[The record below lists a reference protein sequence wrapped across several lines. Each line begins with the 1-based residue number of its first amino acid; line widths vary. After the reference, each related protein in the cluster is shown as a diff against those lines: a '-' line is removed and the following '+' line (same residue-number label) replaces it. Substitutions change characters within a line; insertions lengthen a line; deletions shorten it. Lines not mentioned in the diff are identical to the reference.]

1 MKKVII
7 ISPIFDSL
15 INFRGDLIQEIKNKN
30 YEIVT
35 ISPEPSKQYLETFKD
50 NKITN
55 IPLNF
60 ERNKVNPF
68 HDLYMF
74 LRLIQIFLTQSP
86 DIVLSYGI
94 KPVIWGGLA
103 AKFFRTNFY
112 ALVTG
117 VGYAFQGDSFKR
129 KLLTKFVEILYK
141 FALKG
146 ARRVIFHNSENRN
159 LFVEKGIISES
170 RTSVV
175 NGSGV
180 NIDKFN
186 FERAIEKKNIK
197 FLCISRLLGEKGL
210 REYAKAAKIVKSKYP
225 EVTFNLLGP
234 EDTSP
239 DGIPLEE
246 VKSWSDYLDYKGST
260 IDVRSY
266 IKNTSVYILPSYHE
280 GIPRS
285 TLEAMAMGRP
295 ILTTDAVGCKDTV
308 ENNLNGFKVPVGS
321 VEKLV
326 EKIIWFIENPES
338 ITKMG
343 IFSRKI
349 VEQRFDVRK
358 VNIEM
363 LNILGIKQLETFLP
377 LKKIII
383 ITSVPISF
391 ATLIKGQARYLKKF
405 YDIKLVS
412 SYSNLNNQISDFE
425 GVEFKSIDMTRKI
438 TPIQDLKALYKL
450 YKYISYERPNIVYTF
465 TPKAGLLGMVASFL
479 SRIPVRVHNI
489 VGLPL
494 MEYSGFKLILLKYI
508 EKLTYFFS
516 TKIFCN
522 SYGLKKYVNENLT
535 KMPITVVG
543 EGSIN
548 GVDTDYFKNNFND
561 QEKLKTRLKYN
572 ISKND
577 FVITFLGRIVRD
589 KGINELINSFVILL
603 KKYPNLKL
611 LLVGDY
617 DDNLNR
623 IDDNTRE
630 IINNLDSIISVGFKN
645 DIREFLSIT
654 DLFVLPSYREGLPN
668 SLIEAGSF
676 GIPLLATNING
687 CNEIIE
693 NNETGLL
700 IKMKD
705 INSLKDGIEKFII
718 DEKFYL
724 NIKKNIRNSIIKKY
738 NQIDFWKNLNNEF
751 KKII

>member
-15 INFRGDLIQEIKNKN
+15 INFRGDLINEIKKKD
-30 YEIVT
+30 YEVVT
-35 ISPEPSKQYLETFKD
+35 VSPAPSKQYQKTFKD
-50 NKITN
+50 KKIKN
-55 IPLNF
+55 IPVNF
-60 ERNKVNPF
+60 ERNTINPF

-74 LRLIQIFLTQSP
+74 LKLIQIFWSQSP

-103 AKFFRTNFY
+103 AKFFKTNFY

-117 VGYAFQGDSFKR
+117 VGYAFQGNSFKR
-129 KLLTKFVEILYK
+129 KLLTKLVAILYK
-141 FALKG
+141 FSLSDAKK
-146 ARRVIFHNSENRN
+146 VIFHNQENRE
-159 LFVEKGIISES
+159 LFVKKKIIYEHK
-170 RTSVV
+170 TSVV

-180 NIDKFN
+180 DINKFK
-186 FERAIEKKNIK
+186 FEPTTIEKMS

-210 REYAKAAKIVKSKYP
+210 REYAAAAKIVKRKFP
-225 EVTFNLLGP
+225 KVVFNLVGP

-239 DGIPLEE
+239 DGISLKE
-246 VKSWSDYLDYKGST
+246 VISWADYIDYKGET
-260 IDVRSY
+260 LDVSAY
-266 IKNTSVYILPSYHE
+266 IKNTSVYVLPSYHE

-285 TLEAMAMGRP
+285 TLEAMSIGRP
-295 ILTTDAVGCKDTV
+295 ILTTNAVGCKNTV
-308 ENNLNGFKVPVGS
+308 DDNINGFKVPVGS

-326 EKIIWFIENPES
+326 KKMIWFIENPEALK
-338 ITKMG
+338 KMG
-343 IFSRKI
+343 IASRNI
-349 VEQRFDVRK
+349 VEERYDVRK

-363 LNILGIKQLETFLP
+363 LNIIGLRVEESIKK

-391 ATLIKGQARYLKKF
+391 ATLIKGQAKYLSKF
-405 YDIKLVS
+405 YEVKLVS
-412 SYSNLNNQISDFE
+412 SHSHLNKQIADFE
-425 GVEFKSIDMTRKI
+425 GVEFKSINMTRKI
-438 TPIQDLKALYKL
+438 TPIQDLKAIFKL
-450 YKYISYERPNIVYTF
+450 YKYISNERPDIVYTF
-465 TPKAGLLGMVASFL
+465 TPKAGLLGMLASFL

-489 VGLPL
+489 VGMPL
-494 MEYSGFKLILLKYI
+494 MEYTGLKLILLKFI
-508 EKLTYFFS
+508 ERLTYYFS

-522 SYGLKKYVNENLT
+522 SFGLKKYVNDNLT
-535 KMPITVVG
+535 SSPITVVG

-548 GVDTDYFKNNFND
+548 GVDTEFFKNEFSSD
-561 QEKLKTRLKYN
+561 QRLSIRSNYN
-572 ISKND
+572 ISRND
-577 FVITFLGRIVRD
+577 FVVTFLGRIVRD
-589 KGINELINSFVILL
+589 KGINELVDSFVILL

-617 DDNLNR
+617 DDNLNK
-623 IDDNTRE
+623 IDDKTKSL
-630 IINNLDSIISVGFKN
+630 INNLDSIINMGFKN

-687 CNEIIE
+687 CNEIID

-700 IKMKD
+700 INMKD
-705 INSLKDGIEKFII
+705 VNSLAEGIEKYIT

-724 NIKKNIRNSIIKKY
+724 NIKKNIRDRIIKKY
-738 NQIDFWKNLNNEF
+738 NQKFFWNNLNNELN
-751 KKII
+751 KII

>member
-1 MKKVII
+1 MKKIII

-15 INFRGDLIQEIKNKN
+15 INFRGDLIQEIKNRN
-30 YEIVT
+30 YEVITV
-35 ISPEPSKQYLETFKD
+35 SPAPSKQYLETFKD
-50 NKITN
+50 KKIIN

-68 HDLYMF
+68 HDIYMF
-74 LRLIQIFLTQSP
+74 LKLIQIFWTQSP

-129 KLLTKFVEILYK
+129 KLLTKLVEILYK
-141 FALKG
+141 FGLKG
-146 ARRVIFHNSENRN
+146 AKRVIFHNVENRN
-159 LFVEKGIISES
+159 LFVEKKIVPES
-170 RTSVV
+170 RTSIVD
-175 NGSGV
+175 GSGV
-180 NIDKFN
+180 NIDRFN
-186 FERAIEKKNIK
+186 FEPPPKKDIN

-210 REYAKAAKIVKSKYP
+210 REYAKAAEIVKRKYP
-225 EVTFNLLGP
+225 DVSFNLVGP
-234 EDTSP
+234 KDTSP
-239 DGIPLEE
+239 DGIPLDE
-246 VKSWSDYLDYKGST
+246 VMSWSNYLDYKGST
-260 IDVRSY
+260 MDVRSY

-295 ILTTDAVGCKDTV
+295 ILTTDAVGCRDTV
-308 ENNLNGFKVPVGS
+308 EQNVNGFKIPVGS
-321 VEKLV
+321 IEKLV

-338 ITKMG
+338 ISKMG
-343 IFSRKI
+343 ISSRKI

-363 LNILGIKQLETFLP
+363 LKILNIDYVKDFSHS
-377 LKKIII
+377 KKIII

-391 ATLIKGQARYLKKF
+391 ATLIRGQAKYLKKF
-405 YDIKLVS
+405 YDVKLVS
-412 SYSNLNNQISDFE
+412 SYSNLNKQISDFE
-425 GVEFKSIDMTRKI
+425 GVEFKSINMTRKI

-494 MEYSGFKLILLKYI
+494 MEYSGLKLLLLKYI

-522 SYGLKKYVNENLT
+522 SYGLKKYINDNLT
-535 KMPITVVG
+535 KMPITVIG
-543 EGSIN
+543 NGSIN
-548 GVDTDYFKNNFND
+548 GVDTDFFKNNFNY
-561 QEKLKTRLKYN
+561 QEKSLTRLKHN
-572 ISKND
+572 ILKKD

-589 KGINELINSFVILL
+589 KGINELIDSFQILL
-603 KKYPNLKL
+603 KKYPHLKL

-623 IDDNTRE
+623 IDDKTRE
-630 IINNLDSIISVGFKN
+630 TISNSDSIINVGFKN

-693 NNETGLL
+693 NYETGLL

-705 INSLKDGIEKFII
+705 VDSLKKGMEKYIT
-718 DEKFYL
+718 DKEFYF
-724 NIKKNIRNSIIKKY
+724 NIKNNVRSSIIKKY
-738 NQIDFWKNLNNEF
+738 NQADFWINLNNEI

>member
-7 ISPIFDSL
+7 IAPIFDSL
-15 INFRGDLIQEIKNKN
+15 INFRGELLQEIKKKN
-30 YEIVT
+30 YEITT
-35 ISPEPSKQYLETFKD
+35 ISPPPSKLYEKAFKER
-50 NKITN
+50 KINN

-68 HDLYMF
+68 VDFYMF
-74 LRLIQIFLTQSP
+74 LKLIQIFRAQSP
-86 DIVLSYGI
+86 DIVLAYGI
-94 KPVIWGGLA
+94 KPIIWGGVA
-103 AKFFRTNFY
+103 SKFFNIKFY

-129 KLLTKFVEILYK
+129 KLLTKIVAILYK
-141 FALKG
+141 FSLKG
-146 ARRVIFHNSENRN
+146 SNEVIFHNKENCN
-159 LFVEKGIISES
+159 LFIEKNIISKS
-170 RTSVV
+170 KTSVV

-180 NIDKFN
+180 NITKFN
-186 FERAIEKKNIK
+186 LEPLKIKKMS

-210 REYAKAAKIVKSKYP
+210 REYAAAAKIVKSKFP
-225 EVTFNLLGP
+225 NVSFNLVGP

-239 DGIPLEE
+239 DGISLNE
-246 VKSWSDYLDYKGST
+246 VMSWSDYINYKGAT
-260 IDVRSY
+260 INVSPY
-266 IKNTSVYILPSYHE
+266 IRNTSVYVLPSYHE

-295 ILTTDAVGCKDTV
+295 ILTTDAVGCRETV
-308 ENNLNGFKVPVGS
+308 DNNINGFKVPVGS
-321 VEKLV
+321 IVKLV
-326 EKIIWFIENPES
+326 EKMIWFIENPEAL
-338 ITKMG
+338 KAMG
-343 IFSRKI
+343 IASRNI
-349 VEQRFDVRK
+349 IEQRFDVRK

-363 LNILGIKQLETFLP
+363 LNILGLGEKNSLIP

-383 ITSVPISF
+383 ISSVPISL
-391 ATLIKGQARYLKKF
+391 ATLIKGQAKYLSKF
-405 YDIKLVS
+405 YEVKLVS
-412 SYSNLNNQISDFE
+412 SYSHMNKKISDFE
-425 GVEFKSIDMTRKI
+425 GVELKSIDMTRKI
-438 TPIQDLKALYKL
+438 TPLQDLKAIYKL
-450 YKYISYERPNIVYTF
+450 YKYISNEKPNMVYTF
-465 TPKAGLLGMVASFL
+465 TPKAGLLGMLASFL
-479 SRIPVRVHNI
+479 CRIPVRVHNI

-494 MEYSGFKLILLKYI
+494 MEYHGLKLVLLRFI

-522 SYGLKKYVNENLT
+522 SFGLKKYINDNLT
-535 KMPITVVG
+535 SMPITVVG
-543 EGSIN
+543 QGSIN
-548 GVDTDYFKNNFND
+548 GVDTEFFKNNFSNE
-561 QEKLKTRLKYN
+561 EKSSIRLDHN
-572 ISKND
+572 ISNND

-589 KGINELINSFVILL
+589 KGINELVDSFVILL

-617 DDNLNR
+617 DDNLNK
-623 IDDNTRE
+623 IDIETKSL
-630 IINNLDSIISVGFKN
+630 INNLDSIINVGFKS
-645 DIREFLSIT
+645 DIRKFLSIS

-705 INSLKDGIEKFII
+705 VTSLKKGMEKYITDQKFHLMIKNNVRNRII
-718 DEKFYL
+718 
-724 NIKKNIRNSIIKKY
+724 NKY
-738 NQIDFWKNLNNEF
+738 NQNYFWENLNNEF

>member
-1 MKKVII
+1 M
-7 ISPIFDSL
+7 
-15 INFRGDLIQEIKNKN
+15 
-30 YEIVT
+30 
-35 ISPEPSKQYLETFKD
+35 
-50 NKITN
+50 
-55 IPLNF
+55 
-60 ERNKVNPF
+60 
-68 HDLYMF
+68 
-74 LRLIQIFLTQSP
+74 
-86 DIVLSYGI
+86 
-94 KPVIWGGLA
+94 
-103 AKFFRTNFY
+103 
-112 ALVTG
+112 
-117 VGYAFQGDSFKR
+117 
-129 KLLTKFVEILYK
+129 
-141 FALKG
+141 
-146 ARRVIFHNSENRN
+146 
-159 LFVEKGIISES
+159 
-170 RTSVV
+170 
-175 NGSGV
+175 
-180 NIDKFN
+180 
-186 FERAIEKKNIK
+186 
-197 FLCISRLLGEKGL
+197 CISRLLGEKGL

-246 VKSWSDYLDYKGST
+246 VRSWSDYLDYKGST

-391 ATLIKGQARYLKKF
+391 ATLIKGQAKYLKKF

-561 QEKLKTRLKYN
+561 QEKLKTRLNYN